1 MVKSLNL
8 YQRQNFRIKPA
19 SSFGMAGFSLSLGTN
34 KSVLASYERKRKKAS
49 KRS

>member
-19 SSFGMAGFSLSLGTN
+19 SSFGMAGFSLNRGTLIG
-34 KSVLASYERKRKKAS
+34 VCTSYERKAID
-49 KRS
+49 